1 MHVSKKHI
9 TKVVQKKKRNLKKN
23 RKRLFV
29 FWAIILVFI
38 FGISIRASNFGNKNK
53 FGVNIKEKIDN
64 IEKKENPRS
73 KITIVVDPGHGH
85 KADMTL
91 EKVAPW
97 SNYRMVKSAV
107 GAIGTFSTTPEY
119 QINLEVGIKLNAI
132 LKEKGYNVIMTKTN
146 LEDNPSGI
154 ERAEIGNKANARL
167 AVRIHAD
174 SFKDTSIKGTSIL
187 VPSPINDD
195 MKKISGES
203 ERCGQIIMESLVNRA
218 GVKSRGIVKR
228 KNLTTFNWSKVP
240 TILIEMGF
248 LSNKEEDTQLNNDEY
263 QNKIAIAIAEGIEEA
278 LMDEIGK

>member
-107 GAIGTFSTTPEY
+107 GAIGTFSKTPEY